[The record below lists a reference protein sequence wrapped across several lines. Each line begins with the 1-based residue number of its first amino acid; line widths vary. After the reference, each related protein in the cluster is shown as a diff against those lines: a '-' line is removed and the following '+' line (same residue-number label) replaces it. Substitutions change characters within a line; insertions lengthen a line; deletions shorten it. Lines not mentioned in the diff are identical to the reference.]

1 MLPGVA
7 VSHCNQ
13 NKQSMDRS
21 QETSER
27 TAAPPVE
34 TSAADRLLASAVE
47 VLARV
52 HTDARCELAQL
63 VPPRPLPPL
72 AFRTP
77 SRPDPQADIA
87 VPVPMPARFFQ
98 RSGPAFEPIESPPPL
113 PPAQDAEQKF
123 PVDTLFSDIDAEAA
137 ERSLTAV
144 AAPEPEPEPE
154 AKPDDPPQ
162 PISETSVAPPPNLGS
177 LIPGAP
183 RLEMPSRRPDA
194 AFPGLQAD
202 FAGRADG
209 SAGHTGFSAT
219 TNEPAP
225 RSLIRRL
232 LRIAAW
238 LVIGWLVI
246 VLTLMAAYRFVDPP
260 GSMLMLQQWLSGQ
273 RIESTWV
280 PIEEISP
287 NVIRAVVASEDSRF
301 CDHHG
306 IDFEALA
313 GAVSD
318 VGSGAARGASTISM
332 QVVKNLFLWSSRS
345 YMRKAVELPLTLL
358 METLWPKRRIMEV
371 YLNIAEW
378 GPGIFGIEAAAQA
391 RFRKPARSL
400 SAGEAS
406 RLAVA
411 LPNPRMRN
419 PAKPGPGM
427 QRLARVIQMRMR
439 SAASVQTS
447 CVLPRRRI

>member
-1 MLPGVA
+1 
-7 VSHCNQ
+7 
-13 NKQSMDRS
+13 MDRS

-34 TSAADRLLASAVE
+34 TSAEDRLLASAVE

-52 HTDARCELAQL
+52 RTDARCELAQL

-77 SRPDPQADIA
+77 SRPAPQADIA

-113 PPAQDAEQKF
+113 PPAPDAEQKF

-137 ERSLTAV
+137 AHSLTAV
-144 AAPEPEPEPE
+144 AAPEPEPAP
-154 AKPDDPPQ
+154 KPDEPPQ
-162 PISETSVAPPPNLGS
+162 PTYETSVAPPPNLGS

-202 FAGRADG
+202 FAGRAEG
-209 SAGHTGFSAT
+209 STGHTGFPAT
-219 TNEPAP
+219 TDAPAP
-225 RSLIRRL
+225 RSLFRRL

-260 GSMLMLQQWLSGQ
+260 GSMLMLQQWLSGE

-332 QVVKNLFLWSSRS
+332 QVVKNLFLWASRS

-439 SAASVQTS
+439 AAASVQTS

>member
-1 MLPGVA
+1 
-7 VSHCNQ
+7 
-13 NKQSMDRS
+13 MDRS

-34 TSAADRLLASAVE
+34 TSAEDRLLASAVE

-87 VPVPMPARFFQ
+87 VPVPVPMPARFFQ

-113 PPAQDAEQKF
+113 PPAPDAEQTF
-123 PVDTLFSDIDAEAA
+123 PVVTLFSDIDADAA
-137 ERSLTAV
+137 ARSLTAV
-144 AAPEPEPEPE
+144 AAPEPAPAPEPSE
-154 AKPDDPPQ
+154 PPQ
-162 PISETSVAPPPNLGS
+162 PISEPSVAPPPNLGS

-209 SAGHTGFSAT
+209 STVHTGFPAT

-225 RSLIRRL
+225 RSLFRRL

-427 QRLARVIQMRMR
+427 QRLARIIQMRMR
-439 SAASVQTS
+439 AAASVQTS

>member
-1 MLPGVA
+1 
-7 VSHCNQ
+7 
-13 NKQSMDRS
+13 MDRS

-34 TSAADRLLASAVE
+34 TSAEDRLLASAVE

-52 HTDARCELAQL
+52 RTDARCELAQL

-77 SRPDPQADIA
+77 SRPAPQADIA

-113 PPAQDAEQKF
+113 PPAPDAEQKF

-137 ERSLTAV
+137 AHSLTAV
-144 AAPEPEPEPE
+144 AAPEPEPAP
-154 AKPDDPPQ
+154 KPDEPPQ
-162 PISETSVAPPPNLGS
+162 PTYETSVAPPPNLGS

-202 FAGRADG
+202 FAGRAEG
-209 SAGHTGFSAT
+209 STGHTGFPAT
-219 TNEPAP
+219 TDAPAP
-225 RSLIRRL
+225 RSLFRRL

-260 GSMLMLQQWLSGQ
+260 GSMLMLQQWLSGE

-439 SAASVQTS
+439 AAASVQTS